1 MAGAARLAGEAA
13 LRAGAGLVT
22 VAASPTSAA
31 AVLAGRPELIV
42 KDGMPTDL
50 SAYDAIAVGP
60 GLGTGAEA
68 QRMLDAV
75 VASAAQ
81 LVVDADALTLL
92 AERPRKSDN
101 WILTPHPGEA
111 ARLLGTSV
119 NDVQRDRLGSVRRI
133 VERFGG
139 TCVLKGANTLV
150 CGASRVP
157 WVCDRGNPGMA
168 TAGSGDVLTGVIAA
182 LLATTHDHL
191 LAATAGVLLHAE
203 AGDRAARAGMR
214 GMIAGDIVAE
224 LRGVVNFPWS

>member
-1 MAGAARLAGEAA
+1 
-13 LRAGAGLVT
+13 
-22 VAASPTSAA
+22 
-31 AVLAGRPELIV
+31 
-42 KDGMPTDL
+42 MPADL

-92 AERPRKSDN
+92 AERPRKSDD

-119 NDVQRDRLGSVRRI
+119 DDVQRDRLGSVRGI

-150 CGASRVP
+150 CGASRRALGLRP
-157 WVCDRGNPGMA
+157 RQSRHGDGRQRRRADRRHRR
-168 TAGSGDVLTGVIAA
+168 V
-182 LLATTHDHL
+182 
-191 LAATAGVLLHAE
+191 
-203 AGDRAARAGMR
+203 AGDDA
-214 GMIAGDIVAE
+214 
-224 LRGVVNFPWS
+224 